1 MGPMLGRKVIEG
13 KEDFFISLQA
23 FAGLWKFGLVTGDEL
38 IVSGQSRFADRRQVH
53 FMDQL
58 LRLALHALRHFIQ
71 DIGGLMDP
79 ATLLGNL
86 TVFSCR
92 AIQNPSEPSP
102 MASFGA
108 VESPRR
114 LSCPSSSRQ
123 DWVLSR

>member
-38 IVSGQSRFADRRQVH
+38 IVSGQSRLRVGARYISWISCFA
-53 FMDQL
+53 L
-58 LRLALHALRHFIQ
+58 
-71 DIGGLMDP
+71 P
-79 ATLLGNL
+79 WTLLGILSRIL
-86 TVFSCR
+86 TVLWTQQRCSGTGPYSSCR
-92 AIQNPSEPSP
+92 AVQKPSDPSP
-102 MASFGA
+102 MASLGA
-108 VESPRR
+108 ADSPRR

>member
-58 LRLALHALRHFIQ
+58 LRLALHALRAFIQ
-71 DIGGLMDP
+71 DICGLMDP

-86 TVFSCR
+86 TVFFPAGRSR
-92 AIQNPSEPSP
+92 IQANRRRWP
-102 MASFGA
+102 AS
-108 VESPRR
+108 
-114 LSCPSSSRQ
+114 
-123 DWVLSR
+123 

>member
-13 KEDFFISLQA
+13 KTYFFISLQA

-86 TVFSCR
+86 TGIC
-92 AIQNPSEPSP
+92 
-102 MASFGA
+102 
-108 VESPRR
+108 
-114 LSCPSSSRQ
+114 LSG
-123 DWVLSR
+123 DTETNLTAAAD